1 MKCPASPVNVGDASP
16 HACAG
21 GSRALYGLRWPG
33 TSHRLAP
40 HLHCVRLCSIITG
53 DANKRVRDHLQEELK
68 KPIRVKLKDKL
79 SFSGGVFFL
88 LLSQYMV
95 LLCVRARV
103 LVAGSGSVVGTG

>member
-1 MKCPASPVNVGDASP
+1 MHWAWRAGPE
-16 HACAG
+16 ACSARG
-21 GSRALYGLRWPG
+21 FSRR
-33 TSHRLAP
+33 R
-40 HLHCVRLCSIITG
+40 RIITG

-79 SFSGGVFFL
+79 SFSGGVGFL

-103 LVAGSGSVVGTG
+103 GCNVALVLPFVDGGSA